1 MSTYRI
7 SYNFCDSAFRDLH
20 LLVNQEPQEMDMAS
34 AKHWLGKQSVALLLL
49 VLLQSS

>member
-7 SYNFCDSAFRDLH
+7 SYNFCGSFRDLH

-49 VLLQSS
+49 VLLQTS